1 MESSVPWFSG
11 AAGRRALATSV
22 YVTLLAVL
30 LLAYGSELRPGITDG
45 GGAAASELLS
55 RLLGQRVSPANALDI
70 ADRVALAACL
80 LSAFVFA
87 TWLHILRL
95 APRQAVVFVLL
106 LIGAG
111 LRLQIALQDPVS
123 IRRWPLDDDSHYYFN
138 IAYNLAHGSGLKHDS
153 FNVTTGIQPLFA
165 LLITPIYL
173 LIESKTTAVNAV
185 LLLQTGLGLLLAIA
199 LTTLAR
205 RVAGDLASLLA
216 LAVWAFSAYF
226 VLIDL
231 NGLETSLSL
240 LFVCLACLAYQ
251 RMLGDP
257 VPPGTRRLVGLG
269 ALLGLAF
276 LARADNGLLGAA
288 IAFHIGVGNRWG
300 QPWRQRARSVGLLA
314 ACAGTLAL
322 PWVVL
327 NIVLVGSVVP
337 SGGQAVRFLSLAYGW
352 RMLQASG
359 PAFELHSIPLEYYQ
373 ATMWEAM
380 STLRKVLARG
390 VLPALPALA
399 LVALGF
405 AANFRSS
412 LAHLRKILF
421 LWLFLLCLFLAYTTY
436 IFGQWYFDRY
446 LAPLALGY
454 LLLLAIALR
463 AVLERSS
470 QWLSPRLWNGLQ
482 MAITLALA
490 ISLLANAVSVITPR
504 PRRVR
509 GFYDAA
515 KWINRNVPESAIV
528 GGFQTGIFGYYLE
541 RRFYGLDGKINI
553 AALDAMREHRI
564 DEYVRDQ
571 GIEYLADWPF
581 VLNALLVKRSSDRE
595 FLRRQQQVYTNGEV
609 VVYRIGPDSA
619 GLVR

>member
-1 MESSVPWFSG
+1 MERSVPWLSG
-11 AAGRRALATSV
+11 AAGRRALAASV
-22 YVTLLAVL
+22 YVALLAVL
-30 LLAYGSELRPGITDG
+30 LLAYGSELRPAIADG

-55 RLLGQRVSPANALDI
+55 RLLGQRVSPANALGI
-70 ADRVALAACL
+70 ADRVTLAACL

-87 TWLHILRL
+87 TWLHIVRL

-111 LRLQIALQDPVS
+111 LRLQIALQDPIA

-153 FNVTTGIQPLFA
+153 FNLTTGIQPLFA

-173 LIESKTTAVNAV
+173 LIESKTAAVNAV

-199 LTTLAR
+199 LTTLVR

-231 NGLETSLSL
+231 
-240 LFVCLACLAYQ
+240 
-251 RMLGDP
+251 
-257 VPPGTRRLVGLG
+257 
-269 ALLGLAF
+269 
-276 LARADNGLLGAA
+276 
-288 IAFHIGVGNRWG
+288 
-300 QPWRQRARSVGLLA
+300 
-314 ACAGTLAL
+314 
-322 PWVVL
+322 
-327 NIVLVGSVVP
+327 
-337 SGGQAVRFLSLAYGW
+337 
-352 RMLQASG
+352 
-359 PAFELHSIPLEYYQ
+359 
-373 ATMWEAM
+373 
-380 STLRKVLARG
+380 
-390 VLPALPALA
+390 
-399 LVALGF
+399 
-405 AANFRSS
+405 
-412 LAHLRKILF
+412 
-421 LWLFLLCLFLAYTTY
+421 
-436 IFGQWYFDRY
+436 
-446 LAPLALGY
+446 
-454 LLLLAIALR
+454 
-463 AVLERSS
+463 
-470 QWLSPRLWNGLQ
+470 NGLQ

-515 KWINRNVPESAIV
+515 EWINRNVPESAIV

-571 GIEYLADWPF
+571 GIE
-581 VLNALLVKRSSDRE
+581 R
-595 FLRRQQQVYTNGEV
+595 
-609 VVYRIGPDSA
+609 
-619 GLVR
+619 